1 MIKSLIPKRFSEN
14 DVDFENQ
21 LKNLIE
27 WSPASDKNTLF
38 LVREI
43 IDDVINRGDDAL
55 VEFTS
60 KYDGLN
66 IHSINELLLDR
77 EQMKMHYDSIE
88 SSLRDALSESA
99 RRIKDFH
106 EQQKQSSW
114 QFEDEDGNLL
124 GQKYLSY

>member
-1 MIKSLIPKRFSEN
+1 MKFLMPKRFSEN

-43 IDDVINRGDDAL
+43 IDDVVNRGDDAL

-66 IHSINELLLDR
+66 IHSINESGLG
-77 EQMKMHYDSIE
+77 HWFTYAYGFSI
-88 SSLRDALSESA
+88 
-99 RRIKDFH
+99 
-106 EQQKQSSW
+106 Q
-114 QFEDEDGNLL
+114 
-124 GQKYLSY
+124 

>member
-1 MIKSLIPKRFSEN
+1 MIKSLMPKRFSEN

-55 VEFTS
+55 VEFAR
-60 KYDGLN
+60 KYDELN

-106 EQQKQSSW
+106 EVSKSSLHGSSKMRM
-114 QFEDEDGNLL
+114 EI
-124 GQKYLSY
+124 S

>member
-1 MIKSLIPKRFSEN
+1 M
-14 DVDFENQ
+14 
-21 LKNLIE
+21 IE

-99 RRIKDFH
+99 RRIEDFH

-124 GQKYLSY
+124 GAKSFVLLIELEFMSSEERRLIHQVF